1 MLGSQNFAEEQHRA
15 RQRHGKARE
24 PLAQR
29 TPIIL
34 SYHPQPPPLSLW
46 PPSVTTLAFT
56 RSPFLVST
64 VPRTRPS
71 LAFNRRDMPSGAA
84 LNHQL
89 PQSKHQPS
97 ITFTSAGPSTL
108 ISQAPG
114 AATSSAIPDSVA
126 VRGGRR
132 RIGKRQNNLHFS
144 SCCFV
149 VVVVGGGGGGGSSPV
164 LHEGSSCDLSDML
177 RLANEPDRP
186 PPAWPD
192 PGFCPS
198 PRVSRRPKRRRRA
211 RPMIRTRL
219 CRAFPSCPSP
229 SALSVV
235 ALQRLNA
242 LACPIFSP
250 AVPIPSGA
258 SCPAVV
264 DGSSAHGLRRRIIH
278 PAGGNTMFC
287 PPPPAIN

>member
-15 RQRHGKARE
+15 RQLHGKARE

-198 PRVSRRPKRRRRA
+198 PRASNPPKKMAAGVPNDKDKALSCLSRLSFPLRHRQSWPCSALTPWPALSLALRCRSLPEPAALLWSMDPARMDYDVASSTRPGGTRCFVHRRP
-211 RPMIRTRL
+211 L
-219 CRAFPSCPSP
+219 
-229 SALSVV
+229 
-235 ALQRLNA
+235 
-242 LACPIFSP
+242 
-250 AVPIPSGA
+250 
-258 SCPAVV
+258 
-264 DGSSAHGLRRRIIH
+264 
-278 PAGGNTMFC
+278 
-287 PPPPAIN
+287 